1 METWLKA
8 ARDQAAKIGDL
19 AVPSWPKAHDWQCL
33 VAGISRSGSYRLL
46 LGLRQT
52 LSRGR
57 GFLLGGGGGV
67 GVWSFG
73 TLRPGEDIQKQAILL
88 ADDAAQK
95 GKREVSFRP
104 SYAGDLCRHLR

>member
-1 METWLKA
+1 M
-8 ARDQAAKIGDL
+8 
-19 AVPSWPKAHDWQCL
+19 
-33 VAGISRSGSYRLL
+33 
-46 LGLRQT
+46 
-52 LSRGR
+52 
-57 GFLLGGGGGV
+57 